1 MARLTVKA
9 VRDPHTSG
17 TIFVASVRTVGHTA
31 FVYDR
36 HSIEV
41 ALRKLSEHSSLSGME
56 PALRSV
62 LDDLRRWI
70 ISDAQLASGI
80 EV

>member
-9 VRDPHTSG
+9 VRDPYTSG
-17 TIFVASVRTVGHTA
+17 TIFVASVRTVGYTT

-41 ALRKLSEHSSLSGME
+41 ALRKLSEHSSLSRME

-62 LDDLRRWI
+62 LDDLRRCI